1 MKPEMELLDE
11 RNRLVALQ
19 EDLATRT
26 NGRALASDESEQWD
40 KIQADI
46 DITQGQIERNRQVK
60 RSKELIADAAAELP
74 LVLPG

>member
-19 EDLATRT
+19 EDLANRT
-26 NGRALASDESEQWD
+26 KGKALAIDESEQWD

-46 DITQGQIERNRQVK
+46 DQVQGEIARNRQVK
-60 RSKELIADAAAELP
+60 RSKELIADAAAEAR
-74 LVLPG
+74 GN

>member
-40 KIQADI
+40 QIQADL
-46 DITQGQIERNRQVK
+46 DITQCQIQRNRPVHLRK
-60 RSKELIADAAAELP
+60 HSIADLAL
-74 LVLPG
+74 